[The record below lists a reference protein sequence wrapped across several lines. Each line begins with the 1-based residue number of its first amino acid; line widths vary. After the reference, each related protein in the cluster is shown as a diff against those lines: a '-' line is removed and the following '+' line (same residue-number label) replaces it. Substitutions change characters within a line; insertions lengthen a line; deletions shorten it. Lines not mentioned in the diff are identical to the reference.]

1 MSMFT
6 FDISSVQSA
15 LINIKPG
22 LEKYQY
28 IMGMLHKSDLS
39 KDIEFQR
46 KYKGFYRVRRNDEF
60 CQIYFEYMEQ
70 HKKDIVT
77 FDDVISHIYKET
89 NRYEASFSSKLLATI
104 NPDMPV
110 WDSLVLEQL
119 SLTASLYSKKGRLPK
134 TIFLY
139 KEIVSWYANFLETQ
153 NADDIICIFDE
164 LYPDSNLT
172 SVKKIDFVLW
182 GLGKE
187 AKNKQA

>member
-1 MSMFT
+1 MFT

>member
-1 MSMFT
+1 MFT

-39 KDIEFQR
+39 KDIEFQM

-70 HKKDIVT
+70 HKKDIVA

-119 SLTASLYSKKGRLPK
+119 SSTASLYSKKGRLPK